1 MSDIEMNEIEET
13 NANENPESRIAIP
26 NAELKNISHKAT
38 DDEVGWG
45 SMIFNFLKALIFG
58 LCVFFYDMTSKS
70 LINLNIRYC
79 FCESKI
85 F

>member
-13 NANENPESRIAIP
+13 NINENPESGIAIP
-26 NAELKNISHKAT
+26 NAELKNISKKAS
-38 DDEVGWG
+38 DDGVGWG

-70 LINLNIRYC
+70 LIQFRDVA
-79 FCESKI
+79 
-85 F
+85 

>member
-13 NANENPESRIAIP
+13 NDNENPESRIAIP

-58 LCVFFYDMTSKS
+58 LCVFFYDMTSKI
-70 LINLNIRYC
+70 L
-79 FCESKI
+79 F
-85 F
+85 